1 MLDLLDSSI
10 SKFVVVVVVVVVV
23 VFIDLTGSLLSYSRE
38 EGEWGYFTPLC
49 APYSWLGKTMKQ

>member
-10 SKFVVVVVVVVVV
+10 SKFVVVVVV

-49 APYSWLGKTMKQ
+49 APYSWLGKTTKQ